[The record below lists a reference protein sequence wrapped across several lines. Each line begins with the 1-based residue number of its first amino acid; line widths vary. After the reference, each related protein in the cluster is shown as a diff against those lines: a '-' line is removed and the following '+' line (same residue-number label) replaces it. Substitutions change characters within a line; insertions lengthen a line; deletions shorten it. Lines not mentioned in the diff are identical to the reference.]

1 MEIYY
6 STFITGF
13 QEVVKDALKKK
24 LKDVQIDLVLDGL
37 IMYKS
42 NETLRRILTLRFFNN
57 TFWLLQFFDGKEIFS
72 VRDLIEIF
80 LQKGNLIGQFPS
92 KIIKDRRSFR
102 VIVSEENRLV
112 STDKKMLENL
122 ENFLGKTFKLKINRA
137 KPDIEIW
144 FLKRREGFCF
154 VGIRL
159 TKTPNYKKILRKG
172 ELRPELAHILC
183 LLSEPKPQDVFLDP
197 FAGSGAIP
205 LERTVLPYRQIIA
218 NDKDPKVYKYLKERV
233 DKLKRRI
240 TVTNYD
246 AINLQVMGNDTIDKI
261 VTDPPWGIYE
271 QEKFDLPDF
280 YIKMVK
286 EFLRVIRRN
295 GLMVVLTAQK
305 ELFEKTMKHFYGKL
319 VLIEKHDILVSGK
332 KAAVYKIKKT

>member
-1 MEIYY
+1 M
-6 STFITGF
+6 
-13 QEVVKDALKKK
+13 
-24 LKDVQIDLVLDGL
+24 
-37 IMYKS
+37 
-42 NETLRRILTLRFFNN
+42 
-57 TFWLLQFFDGKEIFS
+57 
-72 VRDLIEIF
+72 
-80 LQKGNLIGQFPS
+80 
-92 KIIKDRRSFR
+92 
-102 VIVSEENRLV
+102 
-112 STDKKMLENL
+112 
-122 ENFLGKTFKLKINRA
+122 
-137 KPDIEIW
+137 
-144 FLKRREGFCF
+144 
-154 VGIRL
+154 
-159 TKTPNYKKILRKG
+159 
-172 ELRPELAHILC
+172 
-183 LLSEPKPQDVFLDP
+183 
-197 FAGSGAIP
+197 
-205 LERTVLPYRQIIA
+205 
-218 NDKDPKVYKYLKERV
+218 YKYLKERV

-246 AINLQVMGNDTIDKI
+246 ALNLQVMGNDTIDKI